1 MAQKER
7 TSAAS
12 KPPPANFLAND
23 FAQAGQKQLE
33 AIIEMQKVIINAFEK
48 MNRDWLARNSEPA
61 KPATANRLR
70 AQSVESLQKPA
81 AAVVDLQNEVL
92 HSFETINREW
102 AARIKAEMD
111 LATEFADALTGA
123 RSIPDAA
130 AACQLWMGKRIEM
143 IFEDGRRLA
152 AENQKVITA
161 TARYLGDGWT
171 GGST

>member
-33 AIIEMQKVIINAFEK
+33 AIIEMQKVIINSFEK

-61 KPATANRLR
+61 R

-130 AACQLWMGKRIEM
+130 AACQLWMGKRIEL